1 MSELND
7 PRVLFAAER
16 TLLAWSRTAAGLMA
30 FGFLVDRAGLLLQG
44 AQAARDL
51 GFWIGIAFI
60 ALGVLLSA
68 LSIVQYRRAVAGLR
82 PPEIPRGYWVDLAVY
97 LSSAIGLLGLAL
109 VAYLVVA
116 K

>member
-1 MSELND
+1 VSELND

-51 GFWIGIAFI
+51 GSG
-60 ALGVLLSA
+60 SA
-68 LSIVQYRRAVAGLR
+68 S
-82 PPEIPRGYWVDLAVY
+82 P
-97 LSSAIGLLGLAL
+97 SSRSACC
-109 VAYLVVA
+109 
-116 K
+116 